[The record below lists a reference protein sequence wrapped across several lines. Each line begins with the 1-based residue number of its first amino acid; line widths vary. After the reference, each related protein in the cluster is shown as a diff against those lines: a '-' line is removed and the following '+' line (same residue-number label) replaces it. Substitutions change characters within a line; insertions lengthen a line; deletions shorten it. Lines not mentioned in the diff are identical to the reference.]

1 MIGGN
6 RHLLDGDISGLLED
20 SPEPIAPWAVTRVGQ
35 HSLERGQNWTVDLK
49 EDILYNVG
57 SFLKLVTIDAILVH
71 F

>member
-35 HSLERGQNWTVDLK
+35 HSLERGQN
-49 EDILYNVG
+49 
-57 SFLKLVTIDAILVH
+57 
-71 F
+71 